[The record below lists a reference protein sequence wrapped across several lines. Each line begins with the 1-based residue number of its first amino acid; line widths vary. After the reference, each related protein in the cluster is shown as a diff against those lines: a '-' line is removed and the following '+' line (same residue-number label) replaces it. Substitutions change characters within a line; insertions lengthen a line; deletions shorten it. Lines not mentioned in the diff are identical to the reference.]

1 MQLKH
6 QMEDEAH
13 WWMHTAHMQ
22 IQKSRCFLKKWI
34 WLAEKNRIKSKGKF
48 ETTDRKVAKEFMY
61 S

>member
-1 MQLKH
+1 
-6 QMEDEAH
+6 MEDQAH

-22 IQKSRCFLKKWI
+22 IQKSRWFLKKWI
-34 WLAEKNRIKSKGKF
+34 WLAEKNLNKSKGKF